1 MENINDVKAITKGIM
16 EMRAREKEA
25 AERAREAKEAK
36 EAKTALNKERAR
48 RRAEAKRVTS
58 ILLKDIN
65 NEKVNITLSAAASD
79 GLKKMHLKL
88 HLTEQSI
95 ANITQLIEDSNSP
108 ATKASLTLDAKRRLR
123 EAKKLRKE
131 IKEITG

>member
-16 EMRAREKEA
+16 EMRARE
-25 AERAREAKEAK
+25 KEAK